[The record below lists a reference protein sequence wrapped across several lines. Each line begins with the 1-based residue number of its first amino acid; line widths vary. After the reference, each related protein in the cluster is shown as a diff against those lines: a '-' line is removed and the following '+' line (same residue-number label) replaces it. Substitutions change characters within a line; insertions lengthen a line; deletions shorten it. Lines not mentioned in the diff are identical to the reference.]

1 MKDQPWAS
9 RSQVVSNYKHLWASP
24 KYGAQK
30 IKFWPLFSRLP
41 HSTPSKVY
49 QHVVSQYSTT
59 EINTWTAQPV
69 TCIKNWHWDTVI
81 YSLTETETETNII
94 SLSETERE
102 TEMICKTETKYE
114 RKSEHMKRNSNWN
127 ENDFKTKMVTW
138 NVKQAFSVPR
148 FSDSIRL

>member
-49 QHVVSQYSTT
+49 QHVVSQYNTT

-81 YSLTETETETNII
+81 YSLTETETNII

-102 TEMICKTETKYE
+102 TKMICKTETKYE

-138 NVKQAFSVPR
+138 NVKQAFSVLR